1 MSTTSLIQKEP
12 KTKKGARYLE
22 SREPKLIE
30 NVKTAMFIK
39 TPSTNQFMSDVLR
52 DFVSL

>member
-1 MSTTSLIQKEP
+1 MSTSLLQNEP

-39 TPSTNQFMSDVLR
+39 TPSTNLIMSNVLK
-52 DFVSL
+52 DFVCL